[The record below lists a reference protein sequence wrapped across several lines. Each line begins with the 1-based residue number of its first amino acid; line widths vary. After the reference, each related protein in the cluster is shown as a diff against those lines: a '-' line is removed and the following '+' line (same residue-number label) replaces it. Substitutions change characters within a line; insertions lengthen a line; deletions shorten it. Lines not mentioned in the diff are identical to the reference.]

1 MGRTNPTYRDFL
13 DSYEGEFGD
22 YRRAL
27 RRQHQDDFERLFAGA
42 RQFAD
47 AAGYANHLDRDVLV
61 LVSMLLAHE
70 EQHRDRETEVVELEA
85 EVANLRSELEQVRG
99 QVGGGA
105 DGDGVGDDNAPSGDE
120 TTDEGA

>member
-13 DSYEGEFGD
+13 DSYEREFGD

-27 RRQHQDDFERLFAGA
+27 RRRYQTDFDRLFAGA
-42 RQFAD
+42 REFAD

-70 EQHRDRETEVVELEA
+70 GTIREQDAAIEGLREEVRA
-85 EVANLRSELEQVRG
+85 LRERVDADGRERN
-99 QVGGGA
+99 GGA
-105 DGDGVGDDNAPSGDE
+105 SEGD
-120 TTDEGA
+120 